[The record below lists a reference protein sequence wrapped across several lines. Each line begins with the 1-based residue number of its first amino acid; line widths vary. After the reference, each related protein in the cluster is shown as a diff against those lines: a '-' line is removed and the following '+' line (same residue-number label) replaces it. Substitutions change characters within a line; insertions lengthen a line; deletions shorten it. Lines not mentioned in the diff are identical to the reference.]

1 MAVPNYNSSNATG
14 QIMNTGMNMGQMQ
27 QPMQQPYYPYANN
40 MLLNSSPYD
49 NYMNRAS
56 NSMFNQQQMQQ
67 GQYLKCRPVSSR
79 QEARAY
85 QIDLDGSLWVFTDI
99 GNGKIYTK
107 QINNDGTAEFKT
119 YNFVEEMPNQ
129 IASEYVTK
137 QEFDKVVQSLVGA
150 VAALKQQRQESK
162 VQTQSIPDFN

>member
-79 QEARAY
+79 
-85 QIDLDGSLWVFTDI
+85 
-99 GNGKIYTK
+99 
-107 QINNDGTAEFKT
+107 
-119 YNFVEEMPNQ
+119 
-129 IASEYVTK
+129 
-137 QEFDKVVQSLVGA
+137 
-150 VAALKQQRQESK
+150 
-162 VQTQSIPDFN
+162 